1 MVRLGL
7 LGTVHDIVVS
17 LCAQERA
24 DTVAKVTAA
33 LLTQQEVAVVVQITN
48 ALVASGHVK
57 DAVAI
62 GSKNAHTSLSDSVS
76 SCKSHSL
83 LRTFPPRSGEISN
96 LCIGTQSALVIFIQ
110 LSLKGE
116 YSHIPPPPGHLGELG
131 IVS

>member
-1 MVRLGL
+1 MIHHVGVAKLTASMVRLGL

-62 GSKNAHTSLSDSVS
+62 GSKHAYTSLLDSIFLLQQSFLLQTVF
-76 SCKSHSL
+76 SL
-83 LRTFPPRSGEISN
+83 
-96 LCIGTQSALVIFIQ
+96 
-110 LSLKGE
+110 
-116 YSHIPPPPGHLGELG
+116 
-131 IVS
+131 